1 MNQKG
6 PRLGEPASLWRMRA
20 VPVATVMIASA
31 LPLMLPLVAS
41 SPVLPPLG
49 VLFFL
54 SWQLLRTEMWPV
66 WIGLPLGL
74 WDDLFSGQPF
84 GSAILL
90 WSLMLIALD
99 FIETRFPWHG
109 FAQDWLVASV
119 VTAIYILISALF
131 AGSHVA
137 EWLTILAPQL
147 LLSILLYPMF
157 GRMVAFLDRFRL
169 RRFRT
174 LG

>member
-49 VLFFL
+49 LLFFL
-54 SWQLLRTEMWPV
+54 CWQLLRTEMWPV

-74 WDDLFSGQPF
+74 WDDLFSGAPI
-84 GSAILL
+84 GTAIFLWTAASIAIAYLSQRIYWRGFLHDWAIGALL
-90 WSLMLIALD
+90 VAAVQALAVLIA
-99 FIETRFPWHG
+99 FPRAPAGHMLG
-109 FAQDWLVASV
+109 LVLPQIIISV
-119 VTAIYILISALF
+119 LLMPLF
-131 AGSHVA
+131 LR
-137 EWLTILAPQL
+137 LTGK
-147 LLSILLYPMF
+147 F
-157 GRMVAFLDRFRL
+157 DNFRL
-169 RRFRT
+169 KRR
-174 LG
+174 